1 MKYKF
6 FLFLIGTIFSIVGCK
21 NADDQLR
28 DDFKNTS
35 TGKAVYSCVSTDG
48 DLKIDSVVL
57 ENQQKAINV
66 ELIKTKSIELQFSV
80 NKELNQAKLIGASVP
95 GEKKVTKMA
104 LMLDLEL
111 MCGPEVAS
119 QILPEVYKALSI
131 MNMFK

>member
-1 MKYKF
+1 MKYRF
-6 FLFLIGTIFSIVGCK
+6 FLFLIVTTLLIIGCK
-21 NADDQLR
+21 NPDDQLR

-35 TGKAVYSCVSTDG
+35 TGKALYSCVSTDG

-66 ELIKTKSIELQFSV
+66 ELKKSRTIEMQFSI
-80 NKELNQAKLIGASVP
+80 NRELNQAKLIGASIP

-131 MNMFK
+131 MNMFR

>member
-6 FLFLIGTIFSIVGCK
+6 FLFLIVSILSIVGCK

-35 TGKAVYSCVSTDG
+35 TGKALYSCVSTDG

-66 ELIKTKSIELQFSV
+66 ELKKSRTIEMQFSI
-80 NKELNQAKLIGASVP
+80 NRELNQAKLIGASIP

-104 LMLDLEL
+104 LMIDLEL
-111 MCGPEVAS
+111 MCGSEVAS